1 MISVKVISKDERSE
15 EETRMANAA
24 VELAVL
30 FASEMVQQ
38 YNKPGLVIFS
48 LISAIVFI
56 SKTKRP
62 PHITQE
68 EALDDVLTGVR
79 NVFRNMEMRD
89 VTAHYQPEGG
99 KA

>member
-1 MISVKVISKDERSE
+1 MISVKVISRDGHDNE
-15 EETRMANAA
+15 ESRIANSA
-24 VELAVL
+24 VELSVR
-30 FASEMVQQ
+30 FANEMVEQ
-38 YNKPGLVIFS
+38 YRKPGLVIFS

-62 PHITQE
+62 PHVTQD

-89 VTAHYQPEGG
+89 ITAHLQPEGG